1 MADVLFTIASVA
13 LLAMALFL
21 AFIAWVRLTVPPVRE
36 YFGDQIDEERP

>member
-13 LLAMALFL
+13 LLGIALCL
-21 AFIAWVRLTVPPVRE
+21 AFIAWLRLTSPPTRE